1 MRFNHFFI
9 PSLAVLLLLFTAGA
23 AGEQTVRFEP
33 VKPGIENIDRYLYLF
48 KDKRVGL
55 ITNQTGVDRLGNSS
69 IDLLRQK
76 VNLTALFSPEHG
88 LRGRELAGNK
98 VASGVDAKTGL
109 PVFSLYGE
117 TRKPTP
123 EMLENVDVLCFDMQD
138 VGARFYTYISTMA
151 YAMESC
157 RAQDKLFV
165 VFDRPNPL
173 GGEIVEGPV
182 LKPGYESFI
191 GLFPIP
197 VRHGLT
203 VGELACYF
211 NEEQGIQAKLA
222 VVEMSGW
229 RRWMFWEDTGLVWI
243 PTSPNIPTSAAAL
256 VYPGSG
262 IIGETN
268 ISAGVGT
275 ARPFELLGADWLNG
289 EELADRLNSLKLPGV
304 YFRPTVFTPDRG
316 KQAGLAQQGV
326 EIQVVDKYLYRPV
339 YSAAR
344 VLDVIRQLG
353 GRQVAVRPE
362 SNFDLAV
369 GENTLRRQQEPLTE
383 MLQRW
388 QREAHEFKQLSQNYY
403 LYP

>member
-1 MRFNHFFI
+1 MRFSRFCI
-9 PSLAVLLLLFTAGA
+9 PIFAVLLLLFSAGA
-23 AGEQTVRFEP
+23 AGEKSVRFEP
-33 VKPGIENIDRYLYLF
+33 VKPGIENIDRYLNLF

-69 IDLLRQK
+69 IDLLHQK

-88 LRGRELAGNK
+88 LRGREPAGDK

-117 TRKPTP
+117 TRRPTP
-123 EMLENVDVLCFDMQD
+123 DMLENIDVLCFDMQD

-203 VGELACYF
+203 VGELARYF
-211 NEEQGIQAKLA
+211 NEEQGIQVKLA

-229 RRWMFWEDTGLVWI
+229 RRWMFWEDTGLAWI
-243 PTSPNIPTSAAAL
+243 PTSPNIPTPAAAL

-275 ARPFELLGADWLNG
+275 LRPFELIGAAWLNG
-289 EELADRLNSLKLPGV
+289 EELAARLNALKLPGV
-304 YFRPTVFTPDRG
+304 YYHPVVFTPDKGR
-316 KQAGLAQQGV
+316 QAGIMQQGV
-326 EIQVVDKYLYRPV
+326 EIQVVDKNLYRPV
-339 YSAAR
+339 YSAAA
-344 VLDVIRQLG
+344 VLNTIRQLSR
-353 GRQVAVRPE
+353 GRLELRPG
-362 SNFDLAV
+362 SSFDLAV
-369 GENTLRRQQEPLTE
+369 GEVSLRDQQEPLPE
-383 MLQRW
+383 MLRRW
-388 QREAHEFKQLSQNYY
+388 QLEADRFKQLSQNYY